1 LLEDNLNGTGSGC
14 VQAIRID
21 PSTHKQIQTE

>member
-1 LLEDNLNGTGSGC
+1 MAEAVGLFCVFFVYGALYGC

-21 PSTHKQIQTE
+21 II